1 MASPARLTPARALQ
15 RLGLVN
21 TSRSAESTGS
31 QITKRRASFAV
42 KAQDIFRE
50 AFNHAWDEYGGDEDT
65 AIAALLHDVVEDAG
79 GQPRL
84 ADVRA
89 RFGAA
94 VADIVEG
101 CSDADTIPKP
111 PWRGRKERYIARLTG
126 ESAAVQ
132 LVSAAD
138 KLHNA
143 RSLLADHFEMG
154 PALWDRFS
162 GGREGTL
169 WYYRTLVGC
178 YSKAPPALVRELD
191 RVVTALESRATAED
205 RS

>member
-1 MASPARLTPARALQ
+1 VSSQTLTLRLIDALAYAATAHAGQ
-15 RLGLVN
+15 VRK
-21 TSRSAESTGS
+21 GS
-31 QITKRRASFAV
+31 SIPYFSHLLAV
-42 KAQDIFRE
+42 AAIVL
-50 AFNHAWDEYGGDEDT
+50 EYGGDEDT

-111 PWRGRKERYIARLTG
+111 PWRGRKETYIARLTG